1 MALEG
6 CASCLKYLM
15 IIWNFVILIL
25 GIAITGIGVW
35 MVVDKDSG
43 KFVDE
48 FVEDDRFIISYSR
61 VSDPGVFETLA
72 YILIVFGAITVVIAF
87 LGYCGAMRESQCLL
101 GACFALLFIIFS
113 ALVGIGIYLY
123 IKKDDMD
130 VDREKLRPVVG
141 EMLQDAVDNYYKDE
155 ASKNFMDAVQNKYQ
169 CCGADYGAVDY
180 APTLSIPAI
189 CITAG
194 LKPCLDPYYEHV
206 ASTIGVKQFFS
217 GKMTIAM
224 GVALGVAGALILA
237 MILTLILC
245 CSVRRS
251 GSY

>member
-141 EMLQDAVDNYYKDE
+141 EMLRDAVDNYFKDE
-155 ASKNFMDAVQNKYQ
+155 ASKNFMDAVQTKYQ
-169 CCGADYGAVDY
+169 CCGADKGGGGLRSNLDYTGHLYHRISQSLPGPLLRTCGVDHRCKAVFQRKNDHRYGCSPGCGWCFD
-180 APTLSIPAI
+180 P
-189 CITAG
+189 G
-194 LKPCLDPYYEHV
+194 HDLDADPV
-206 ASTIGVKQFFS
+206 
-217 GKMTIAM
+217 
-224 GVALGVAGALILA
+224 L
-237 MILTLILC
+237 LC
-245 CSVRRS
+245 ATKW
-251 GSY
+251 